1 MNQESTLL
9 ISDFK
14 NNNDLSTWHVVDDG
28 VMGGLSQ
35 GSLILNND
43 GNAVYS
49 GYVTTKNNGGF
60 SSVQHNFNKKE
71 VSKFRHVILKV
82 KGDGKNYQF
91 RIKSDASQPHYY
103 IHSFKTSGNW
113 ETIKLPLD
121 SFYPSFRGHTL
132 DKPNYPGQVMERIA
146 LLIGNKREEDFSLE
160 IAKIYLE

>member
-71 VSKFRHVILKV
+71 VSKFRHV
-82 KGDGKNYQF
+82 
-91 RIKSDASQPHYY
+91 
-103 IHSFKTSGNW
+103 SFKTSGNW